1 MHDVPDFLWDGF
13 DGLIR
18 DLSRIARQQSDG
30 ATVKRLTDTP
40 VSKYLGHFANLVR
53 RRNVRRVVLL
63 SDSLEEPFPDER
75 FGRVVAERLHRE
87 RNFSFHAFVGVFD
100 ESQQNR
106 LMDLLRDAARNG
118 RGTVR
123 VTELGMKPLL
133 QGLFTNRE
141 GICQGLQLPGGEIQ
155 YSYLFRDVDLT
166 ESLLDLAHSYLRFDE
181 QAATKAESSEDTEPE
196 GEAFEGPQH
205 AEASARRRRGPE

>member
-1 MHDVPDFLWDGF
+1 
-13 DGLIR
+13 
-18 DLSRIARQQSDG
+18 
-30 ATVKRLTDTP
+30 
-40 VSKYLGHFANLVR
+40 
-53 RRNVRRVVLL
+53 
-63 SDSLEEPFPDER
+63 
-75 FGRVVAERLHRE
+75 
-87 RNFSFHAFVGVFD
+87 
-100 ESQQNR
+100 
-106 LMDLLRDAARNG
+106 
-118 RGTVR
+118 
-123 VTELGMKPLL
+123 MKPLL

-181 QAATKAESSEDTEPE
+181 QAATKADSPEDAEPE